1 SPELVDHVI
10 YVIDVSGGDKIP
22 RKGGP
27 GITRS
32 DFLVINKMDLAP
44 HVRAD
49 LSVMDRDTRKMR
61 GELPF
66 AFTNILSGEGMD
78 AVVAWVEQR
87 IPQRVKPS

>member
-1 SPELVDHVI
+1 M
-10 YVIDVSGGDKIP
+10 IDVSGGDKIP

-87 IPQRVKPS
+87 IPQRVKRS

>member
-1 SPELVDHVI
+1 
-10 YVIDVSGGDKIP
+10 
-22 RKGGP
+22 
-27 GITRS
+27 
-32 DFLVINKMDLAP
+32 MDLAP

-87 IPQRVKPS
+87 IPQRAKRA